1 MKRKSVDITQ
11 NNSVCGDS
19 ICNKVSRKINPSPG
33 DTTNSDKDIL
43 RSWVPIYFCKVYT
56 NHSIA
61 TMMCI
66 YLLLPSGVKDS
77 TVKVDIV
84 GKHLKLTVVMPGI
97 MESGELIYGHILSTE
112 EYMIC
117 KVEYNKI
124 LSEIHKRGER
134 M

>member
-1 MKRKSVDITQ
+1 
-11 NNSVCGDS
+11 
-19 ICNKVSRKINPSPG
+19 
-33 DTTNSDKDIL
+33 
-43 RSWVPIYFCKVYT
+43 
-56 NHSIA
+56 
-61 TMMCI
+61 MMCI

-97 MESGELIYGHILSTE
+97 MESGELIRGHGLSTE

-124 LSEIHKRGER
+124 LSEMLGYKRGER
-134 M
+134 VWWTSTIELPKDYANNSFT